1 MKKYQNLADISI
13 HVWHNKYKY
22 LVPGIHLRDGSRGAR
37 IRVQLDPMYS
47 YCCCALT
54 LLVDG

>member
-1 MKKYQNLADISI
+1 MKKYQNFAGISI
-13 HVWHNKYKY
+13 HVRHKYKY
-22 LVPGIHLRDGSRGAR
+22 LEPGIHLRDGSRGAR